1 MALSTTPLLQ
11 PSAGRSR
18 VQTAVD
24 LIDQGLRQLWA
35 EERERAERQ
44 RNFKV
49 KPFTEHEADRIRK
62 AQAQAIIR
70 EHQVHVN
77 KDWFFAFVDDALDAL
92 GVQAKAARADG
103 KRAFADQIED
113 RAAILAAEC
122 EKIRQRQGGKR

>member
-18 VQTAVD
+18 VQVAAE
-24 LIDQGLRQLWA
+24 LLDQALRQLWA
-35 EERERAERQ
+35 DAREREERQ

-49 KPFTEHEADRIRK
+49 REFDERQRKVIAK

-77 KDWFFAFVDDALDAL
+77 RDWFFAFAQDAVDAL
-92 GVQAKAARADG
+92 GAQAKAARADG

-113 RAAILAAEC
+113 RAATLAAEC